1 MKSKKKISL
10 VIPILNEAPNLK
22 KLIKLLRSNLK
33 KYFYEII
40 FVDDDSRDGSK
51 QILLN
56 YTDKRIR
63 YILRKGKIKDLT
75 KSCFLGIQKSRYENI
90 LIMDGDLQHNPK
102 YLKKMLSEF
111 FKNNY
116 DFVIAIRDFNKRY
129 GLSTIR
135 YLASLAIIKI
145 FSFFLK
151 IKLNDPMSGF
161 FVFKKIIY
169 KKNQKYLFKKGY
181 KILLDLFYN
190 PVEKYKFKEIKFKFE
205 HREKG
210 SSKMSFKVIL
220 NIISLLFF
228 KLKIKNEKI

>member
-10 VIPILNEAPNLK
+10 IIPILNEGPNLK
-22 KLIKLLRSNLK
+22 KLIDLLRSNLK
-33 KYFYEII
+33 KHFYEII
-40 FVDDDSRDGSK
+40 FVDDDSKDGSK
-51 QILLN
+51 QIVLN

-63 YILRKGKIKDLT
+63 YILRKEKIKDLT
-75 KSCFLGIQKSRYENI
+75 KSCFLGIDKSKYENI

-116 DFVIAIRDFNKRY
+116 DFVIAIRDFSKRY
-129 GLSTIR
+129 GLSTMR

-151 IKLNDPMSGF
+151 TKLNDPMSGF
-161 FVFKKIIY
+161 FIFKKKIY
-169 KKNQKYLFKKGY
+169 KQNQKYLFKKGY

-190 PVEKYKFKEIKFKFE
+190 PREKYKFKEIKFKFE
-205 HREKG
+205 HRKKG

-220 NIISLLFF
+220 NILSLLFF
-228 KLKIKNEKI
+228 KLRIKK